1 LFEADLQTCEI
12 PLSIADCQLP
22 ISNLGLPTDSIGN
35 RKLAIGNV
43 WRRQSAVRAHN
54 ALTACYAK
62 AADLSVKFFGSNA
75 SASILP

>member
-1 LFEADLQTCEI
+1 L
-12 PLSIADCQLP
+12 PIADFQFVNA
-22 ISNLGLPTDSIGN
+22 ISAAFKIGN
-35 RKLAIGNV
+35 RKLAIGNIQ
-43 WRRQSAVRAHN
+43 RRQSAVRAHN